1 MRPDFIY
8 VNTLNAG
15 AHIKYQL
22 YSIKLNIK
30 DLQTHKTMSP
40 FFFNDGKCSNPSE
53 SHTLYFSPLSVLFLD
68 ICGL

>member
-15 AHIKYQL
+15 THIKYQVC
-22 YSIKLNIK
+22 SIKLNIK
-30 DLQTHKTMSP
+30 DLQTHKKVTL
-40 FFFNDGKCSNPSE
+40 FFNDGNCSNPSE
-53 SHTLYFSPLSVLFLD
+53 SQTLYSSPLSVLFLD

>member
-15 AHIKYQL
+15 THIKYQV

-30 DLQTHKTMSP
+30 DLQTHIKGHP
-40 FFFNDGKCSNPSE
+40 FFYDGNCSNPSE
-53 SHTLYFSPLSVLFLD
+53 SQTLCFSPLSVLFLD

>member
-40 FFFNDGKCSNPSE
+40 FF
-53 SHTLYFSPLSVLFLD
+53 L
-68 ICGL
+68 

>member
-15 AHIKYQL
+15 THIKYQV

-30 DLQTHKTMSP
+30 DLQTHKKGHLFFMMETVQTQVKVKP
-40 FFFNDGKCSNPSE
+40 FVF
-53 SHTLYFSPLSVLFLD
+53 HL
-68 ICGL
+68 

>member
-40 FFFNDGKCSNPSE
+40 FFFMMENVQTQVKVK
-53 SHTLYFSPLSVLFLD
+53 HFIFHL
-68 ICGL
+68 

>member
-15 AHIKYQL
+15 THIKYQV

-30 DLQTHKTMSP
+30 DLQTHKKSHP
-40 FFFNDGKCSNPSE
+40 FFLMMETVQTQVKVKHFIL
-53 SHTLYFSPLSVLFLD
+53 HL
-68 ICGL
+68 